1 MPVEQHEPMGGIID
15 ALGVSHTPR
24 PGDLVA
30 GAVVLLKIVDADG
43 GVSMRHAW
51 SDGMSWIERMGM
63 YRVALSLEEA
73 ELAQINLATRHEDD
87 DE

>member
-1 MPVEQHEPMGGIID
+1 
-15 ALGVSHTPR
+15 
-24 PGDLVA
+24 
-30 GAVVLLKIVDADG
+30 
-43 GVSMRHAW
+43 MRRAW

-73 ELAQINLATRHEDD
+73 ELAQINLATRHEDH